1 MKTQPAALPNPAQTA
16 TPDARPARTT
26 QRGLARREKILNTA
40 TAIFL
45 ERGYADV
52 SVVEIIKT
60 VGGSKTN
67 VYSQFG
73 NKEGLFV
80 AVVDTLCAD
89 FLRDFTQL
97 ALSGMKPAQGLKH
110 IGNNLLSVLLEAR
123 HIAFQRLII
132 AESGRFPALGRV
144 WFAAGPQQ
152 SRHLMAAFIA
162 SKQQE
167 GSLRAI
173 DPLQA
178 ATLLHDM
185 LVSNPLYLALLGQTS
200 TPQETRLHV
209 DRVVDLFL
217 LGCGAHS

>member
-1 MKTQPAALPNPAQTA
+1 MSPPEQAAP
-16 TPDARPARTT
+16 PDARPARTT
-26 QRGLARREKILNTA
+26 HRGLARREQILETA
-40 TAIFL
+40 TTLFL

-52 SVVEIIKT
+52 SVDEIVKA

-80 AVVDTLCAD
+80 AVVEALCAD
-89 FLRDFTQL
+89 FLHDFKQL
-97 ALSGMKPAQGLKH
+97 ELAGMKPAPGLKR
-110 IGNNLLSVLLEAR
+110 IGNRLLAILLEAR

-152 SRHLMAAFIA
+152 SRRLMAGFIA
-162 SKQQE
+162 AKQQE

-173 DPLQA
+173 DPMMA

-185 LVSNPLYLALLGQTS
+185 VVSNPLYLALLGQG
-200 TPQETRLHV
+200 PNAREALLHV
-209 DRVVDLFL
+209 DQVVDLFL
-217 LGCGAHS
+217 LGCSVRP

>member
-1 MKTQPAALPNPAQTA
+1 MSQPEQEA
-16 TPDARPARTT
+16 TPDSRPARTT
-26 QRGLARREKILNTA
+26 HRGLARREKILKTA
-40 TAIFL
+40 TAMFL

-52 SVVEIIKT
+52 SVDEIVKT

-80 AVVDTLCAD
+80 AVVETLCAD
-89 FLRDFTQL
+89 FLRDFKQL
-97 ALSGMKPAQGLKH
+97 DLSGMQPAQGLKH
-110 IGNNLLSVLLEAR
+110 IGNNLLAILLELR

-152 SRHLMAAFIA
+152 TRQLMADFIT

-173 DPLQA
+173 DPLSA

-185 LVSNPLYLALLGQTS
+185 LVSNPLYLALLGQRPNT
-200 TPQETRLHV
+200 QETRLHV
-209 DRVVDLFL
+209 DRVVELFL
-217 LGCGAHS
+217 LGCSARS